1 MIDIITEVEQL
12 DSGYL
17 LPVYK
22 EYEAPPVNI
31 KEMMRYS
38 GLPIKAAGDAARAY
52 ANGED
57 FPEKALVEE
66 ALKLIDKEL
75 QFKVG
80 FVMGRLK
87 WDEDGFPVLPFKQHS
102 ESLKSNL
109 ENCGIV
115 ILMASTIGAGIDK
128 LIRRY
133 ERTNPALGMFM
144 QGLGAERVESLTD
157 TFNKEVHEAAAKMG
171 YKDHA
176 RFSPGFGDVPIN
188 VQKDFLATL
197 DAGRRMGILLSESYL
212 MSPSKSVTAIIG
224 LEKRDFRSNNF

>member
-1 MIDIITEVEQL
+1 MSIENSIKEIEMMEE
-12 DSGYL
+12 GFL
-17 LPVYK
+17 LPVYM
-22 EYEAPPVNI
+22 EYEAPNVNF
-31 KEMMRYS
+31 KEMLRYS

-52 ANGED
+52 ENGED
-57 FPEKALVEE
+57 FPEKQLVDE
-66 ALKLIDKEL
+66 ALKLIDGQL

-80 FVMGRLK
+80 FVMGRLN
-87 WDEDGFPVLPFKQHS
+87 WTEDGFPILPFEQHS

-109 ENCGIV
+109 ENCEIV

-144 QGLGAERVESLTD
+144 QGLGAERVESLTNM
-157 TFNKEVHEAAAKMG
+157 FNDEVRKKATEAG
-171 YKDHA
+171 YKAHA
-176 RFSPGFGDVPIN
+176 RFSPGYGDVPIN

-224 LEKRDFRSNNF
+224 LEKM

>member
-87 WDEDGFPVLPFKQHS
+87 LDEDGFPVLPFKQHS

>member
-1 MIDIITEVEQL
+1 MSIENSIKEIEMMEE
-12 DSGYL
+12 GFL
-17 LPVYK
+17 LPVYM
-22 EYEAPPVNI
+22 EYKAPNVNF
-31 KEMMRYS
+31 KEMLRYS

-80 FVMGRLK
+80 FIIGRLK
-87 WDEDGFPVLPFKQHS
+87 WDEEGYPILPFKQHS

-109 ENCGIV
+109 ENCETV

-157 TFNKEVHEAAAKMG
+157 TFNKEVHETAAKMG

-176 RFSPGFGDVPIN
+176 RFSPGFGDVPIS
-188 VQKDFLATL
+188 VQKEFLDSL
-197 DAGRRMGILLSESYL
+197 DAGRRMGILLNESYL

-224 LEKRDFRSNNF
+224 LERI

>member
-1 MIDIITEVEQL
+1 MSIINSIKETESLKE
-12 DSGYL
+12 GFI
-17 LPVYK
+17 LPVYM
-22 EYEAPPVNI
+22 EYEAPDINI
-31 KEMMRYS
+31 KEMLRYS
-38 GLPIKAAGDAARAY
+38 GLPIKVAGDAARSY
-52 ANGED
+52 EKGED
-57 FPEKALVEE
+57 FPEKAMVEE
-66 ALKLIDKEL
+66 AIKLIDKEL

-80 FVMGRLK
+80 YVMGRLK
-87 WDEDGFPVLPFKQHS
+87 WDEDGYPVLPFNQRS

-109 ENCGIV
+109 ENCELV
-115 ILMASTIGAGIDK
+115 ILFAATVGSGIDK

-176 RFSPGFGDVPIN
+176 RFSPGFGDVPIS
-188 VQKDFLATL
+188 VQKEFLGTL
-197 DAGRRMGILLSESYL
+197 DAARRMGIILNDSYL

-224 LEKRDFRSNNF
+224 LEKT

>member
-1 MIDIITEVEQL
+1 MTDIITEVEKL

-31 KEMMRYS
+31 KEMLRYS

-80 FVMGRLK
+80 FIIGRLK
-87 WDEDGFPVLPFKQHS
+87 WDEDGFPVLPFEQHS

-109 ENCGIV
+109 ENCEIV

-157 TFNKEVHEAAAKMG
+157 TFNKEVHETAAKMG

-176 RFSPGFGDVPIN
+176 RFSPGFGDVPIS
-188 VQKDFLATL
+188 VQKEFLDSL
-197 DAGRRMGILLSESYL
+197 DAGRRMGILLNESYL

-224 LEKRDFRSNNF
+224 LERISMSFEE

>member
-31 KEMMRYS
+31 KEMLRYS
-38 GLPIKAAGDAARAY
+38 GLPIKAAGYAARAY
-52 ANGED
+52 EKGED
-57 FPEKALVEE
+57 FPEKALMEE

-80 FVMGRLK
+80 FIIGRLK
-87 WDEDGFPVLPFKQHS
+87 WDEEGYPILPFKQHS

-109 ENCGIV
+109 ENCETV

-157 TFNKEVHEAAAKMG
+157 TFNKEVHEVATKMG

-176 RFSPGFGDVPIN
+176 RFSPGFGDVPIS
-188 VQKDFLATL
+188 VQKEFLDSL
-197 DAGRRMGILLSESYL
+197 DAGRRMGILLNESYL

-224 LEKRDFRSNNF
+224 LERI